1 MNFTEIWTQISPML
15 QDLLVAVIGVVCAY
29 AIKWLKAKSDSLKA
43 DTSNTI
49 IKAAITNAEKVI
61 EDCVKTTNQT
71 YVDAIKGTDAWTK
84 EAQEKAFELTKDAV
98 LKILTSDTITIIK
111 DSVGNFEDW
120 LKTQIESTVSTN
132 KGTVAKTA

>member
-15 QDLLVAVIGVVCAY
+15 QDLLITLVGVVCAY
-29 AIKWLKAKSDSLKA
+29 AIKWLNTKANSLKA

-49 IKAAITNAEKVI
+49 VKTAISNAEKII

-71 YVDAIKGTDAWTK
+71 YVDAIKGTDAWNK
-84 EAQEKAFELTKDAV
+84 DAQEKAFVLTKDAV
-98 LKILTSDTITIIK
+98 LKILTSDTVTIIK

-132 KGTVAKTA
+132 KVIVTKVA